1 MSIEKIAPFRLNPY
15 FSPRPWGFKS
25 LSPWYD
31 IGNTT
36 ELMGE
41 VWLSG
46 DMCVVSHGQFAG
58 KNFKEIVANSSQAI
72 LGSGDRGVDS
82 PLLLKV
88 IFAQEKLSVQVHPND
103 EMAQKH
109 HNQPRG
115 KTECWYA
122 LDAEPGANVALG
134 LKDGTTKPAI
144 LAAIQDGTLESL
156 LTWLPMSKGDMVFV
170 DAGTVHAIAPGSVLF
185 ECQQN
190 CDLTYRLFDYGR
202 GRELHLELGIEAT
215 LLKTDAGK
223 VAPVPIPGGEQLI
236 KTKYFSVQRR
246 KGALANIPEDAAKAG
261 TIAYL
266 FVSSGKISLSGPE
279 FEGFQLSRGDLAIL
293 PANSTEWQLI
303 DSSGAEVLLI
313 QPVYEGQ

>member
-1 MSIEKIAPFRLNPY
+1 MSIEKISPFRLIPF
-15 FSPRPWGFKS
+15 FSSRPWGFKS

-31 IGNTT
+31 IGQTT
-36 ELMGE
+36 ELIGE

-46 DMCVVSHGQFAG
+46 DMCVAAEGQFSG
-58 KNFKEIVANSSQAI
+58 DNFKEIVASNSQVI
-72 LGSGDRGVDS
+72 LGNCDRGIDS

-134 LKDGTTKPAI
+134 LKDGTTKPAM
-144 LAAIQDGTLESL
+144 LTAIEDGTLESL
-156 LTWLPMSKGDMVFV
+156 LTWLPMAKGDMVFV
-170 DAGTVHAIAPGSVLF
+170 DAGTVHAIAPGAVLF

-215 LLKTDAGK
+215 QLKTDAGK

-246 KGALANIPEDAAKAG
+246 KGALAAIPADASRAG
-261 TIAYL
+261 TISYL
-266 FVSSGKISLSGPE
+266 FVSKGEIGLSGPD
-279 FEGFQLSRGDLAIL
+279 FDSFPLGRGELAIL
-293 PANSTEWQLI
+293 PAHSTEWQLQ
-303 DSSGAEVLLI
+303 DRTEAEVLLI